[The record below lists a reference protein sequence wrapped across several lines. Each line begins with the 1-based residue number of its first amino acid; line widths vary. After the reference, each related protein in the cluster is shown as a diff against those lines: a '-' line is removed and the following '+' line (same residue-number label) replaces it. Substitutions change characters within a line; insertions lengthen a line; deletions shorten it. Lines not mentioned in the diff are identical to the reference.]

1 MPETLRFTVPAA
13 YDQKQAKLFLKGY
26 CGLSTR
32 MITSLKRETE
42 GIVSNGKIL
51 RTVDTVRAGQV
62 VTVTLPEEESPYIEP
77 VEGEP
82 EIVFEDS
89 HLLIANKP
97 PFMPVHPVKQY
108 QTDTLANGVVAY
120 SLSRGERYV
129 FRAVNRLDRNT
140 SGLVMIAKNRFTV
153 NRLKNCVHKTYLA
166 AVHGEITQ
174 DGTVCAPIGLQE
186 GSKIVRCVTAEG
198 TPAVTH
204 YAVLYS
210 EREYSLLRLW
220 LETGKTHQIRCHM
233 SYLGHPLLG
242 DDLYGGTREKI
253 NRHALH
259 CAEMH
264 FRHPVTGED
273 ITVQAALP
281 QDMAPLFCVGGRS
294 FSKLS

>member
-1 MPETLRFTVPAA
+1 MPEKLRFTVPAA

-89 HLLIANKP
+89 HLLIADKP

-174 DGTVCAPIGLQE
+174 DGTVRAPIGLQE

-233 SYLGHPLLG
+233 SHLGHPLLG
-242 DDLYGGTREKI
+242 DDLYGGTRERI

-259 CAEMH
+259 CAEMR

>member
-1 MPETLRFTVPAA
+1 MPEKLRFTVPAA

-174 DGTVCAPIGLQE
+174 DGTVSAPIGLQE

-242 DDLYGGTREKI
+242 DDLYGGTRERI

-259 CAEMH
+259 CAKMC

>member
-1 MPETLRFTVPAA
+1 MPEQLRFTVPAD
-13 YDQKQAKLFLKGY
+13 YDQKQAKAFLKGF

-62 VTVTLPEEESPYIEP
+62 VIITLPEEESPYIEP
-77 VEGEP
+77 AEGTLD
-82 EIVFEDS
+82 IVYEDS

-108 QTDTLANGVVAY
+108 QLDTLANRVVAY
-120 SLSRGERYV
+120 SAGKGERYV

-140 SGLVMIAKNRFTV
+140 SGLVMIAKNRFAV
-153 NRLKNCVHKTYLA
+153 NQLKSRVHKTYLS
-166 AVHGEITQ
+166 AVHGEVTQ
-174 DGTVCAPIGLQE
+174 DGTIRAPIGLHE
-186 GSKIVRCVTAEG
+186 DSKIVRRVVGEG

-204 YAVLYS
+204 YAVIYS
-210 EREYSLLRLW
+210 DKEYSLLRLW

-233 SYLGHPLLG
+233 AHLGHPLLG
-242 DDLYGGTREKI
+242 DDLYGGTRKRI

-259 CAEMH
+259 CAEMR

-273 ITVQAALP
+273 ITVRAALP
-281 QDMAPLFCVGGRS
+281 EDMTLLFAPLGG
-294 FSKLS
+294 FSCL